1 MTSTD
6 LLQQA
11 IALHQSGKLYDDL
24 RLYDQVISV
33 DPDNADAL
41 HLSGLVHHQLW
52 QNERAASLIGQA
64 VSRRP
69 DSALYLNNYLI
80 VLNELRLF
88 SDAVTVAQKVTEL
101 DPGNGAGWY
110 GLGVSLAGLGNYPEA
125 QKAISQAV
133 SIEPQNPLYLNLL
146 GNCYR
151 GLNQDELAI
160 SSFRKAVAAQSDYFL
175 AALNLADTLLAT
187 GDLDEAQSICDAVLV
202 QVPDHELPYLIKGG
216 IALRRSDH
224 RDAEELFRMSVD
236 LAPEDTRGYLGLA
249 GVPNITGKFADAL
262 DILQKAEMI
271 DLEKAAVKQQQGSLL
286 LLLGHHD
293 EAAAKLREAIAL
305 DPDIASAYFELV
317 QLKNNS
323 LSQEEFAHVRRMTNR
338 DELPEVSRSVAAFA
352 CAHIE
357 EKSGSYDEAFVHLK
371 LANELRLKVLNRA
384 GHSFD
389 PSSHE
394 KFIDRIMSVFEN
406 ITLPCGNNSDVP
418 LFVLGLPRS
427 GTTLVERIIN
437 SHSAA
442 FGAGELT
449 EFKKLSDQILIE
461 KGRYP
466 DGLSQFAEGDAGN
479 LAYQYL
485 KHLTFQAPDARRI
498 VDKNPFNFLHLGLIH
513 AVFPNAKIIHCRR
526 NLMDVGL
533 SIYMQNFAD
542 PLPWT
547 NELEAIGEYIKL
559 YERLMAFWRDSLNIK
574 ILEVHYEELVTDLET
589 YSRQIIDHVELEW
602 ESGCLDFYKI
612 EGGVQTAS
620 TAQVREPVYTRSIG
634 KWRNYETQL
643 LPLANILQT

>member
-1 MTSTD
+1 M
-6 LLQQA
+6 A
-11 IALHQSGKLYDDL
+11 G
-24 RLYDQVISV
+24 
-33 DPDNADAL
+33 
-41 HLSGLVHHQLW
+41 
-52 QNERAASLIGQA
+52 
-64 VSRRP
+64 
-69 DSALYLNNYLI
+69 
-80 VLNELRLF
+80 VLN
-88 SDAVTVAQKVTEL
+88 
-101 DPGNGAGWY
+101 
-110 GLGVSLAGLGNYPEA
+110 
-125 QKAISQAV
+125 
-133 SIEPQNPLYLNLL
+133 
-146 GNCYR
+146 
-151 GLNQDELAI
+151 
-160 SSFRKAVAAQSDYFL
+160 
-175 AALNLADTLLAT
+175 
-187 GDLDEAQSICDAVLV
+187 
-202 QVPDHELPYLIKGG
+202 
-216 IALRRSDH
+216 
-224 RDAEELFRMSVD
+224 M
-236 LAPEDTRGYLGLA
+236 
-249 GVPNITGKFADAL
+249 TGKFADAL
-262 DILQKAEMI
+262 DIRQKAERI

-418 LFVLGLPRS
+418 VFVLGLPRS